1 MRNNTY
7 TLDEILQQP
16 ALWNEVYNLIDQNKE
31 FIIDFF
37 NSLTINDTDV
47 VFTGAGSS
55 FFVGET
61 VAPIFQK
68 DSGFSSKAVSTTEI
82 VTNPQYYINNKR
94 FTLLVSFARSGNSP
108 ESVAAIQLAN
118 QVSDNIK
125 HIIIT
130 CNKDGKLAGLTN
142 FKNVLVL
149 VLPERSNDKSLAMTS
164 SFTSMVLVAILI
176 GRINKLNKEKEKIFL
191 ASKSVKEF
199 INNYTEKIKELVKID
214 YERAIFLG
222 SGPLVGIARESHL
235 KLQELTDGKI
245 IAKFDSFLGF
255 RHGPKAVVNNKTLM
269 VYIFSNDN
277 YIRKYEYD
285 LVASIKK
292 VQDPVLSIGVFNT
305 PISETIEN
313 ELDSCLSIKSDD
325 QPIDE
330 AYWTIVSMAAIQ
342 LFATYKSMATGLN
355 PDSPSTSGAIHRVV
369 QGVNIYEF
377 SNHTKQINQY

>member
-1 MRNNTY
+1 MKKNTY
-7 TLDEILQQP
+7 TLDEIFQQP
-16 ALWNEVYNLIDQNKE
+16 ALWNEVYDLVNQNKE
-31 FIIDFF
+31 IINDFF
-37 NSLTINDTDV
+37 NSLDINTTDV

-82 VTNPQYYINNKR
+82 VTNPQYYINNRR

-108 ESVAAIQLAN
+108 ESVAAIELAN
-118 QVSDNIK
+118 QVSKNIK

-130 CNKDGKLAGLTN
+130 CNKDGKLAGLRDSD
-142 FKNVLVL
+142 NVLVI
-149 VLPERSNDKSLAMTS
+149 VLPEESNDKSLAMTS
-164 SFTSMVLVAILI
+164 SFTSMVLAAILM
-176 GRINKLNKEKEKIFL
+176 GRINKLKKEKGKVFL
-191 ASKSVKEF
+191 ASKSVNDLF
-199 INNYTEKIKELVKID
+199 NDHTEKIKELVKID

-269 VYIFSNDN
+269 VYIFSNDE

-292 VQDPVLSIGVFNT
+292 VQDPVLSIGIFNT
-305 PISETIEN
+305 ALLKTIEN
-313 ELDSCLSIKSDD
+313 ELDHSLSIKSDD
-325 QPIDE
+325 QPIDD
-330 AYWTIVSMAAIQ
+330 AYWTIVSMAAVQ
-342 LFATYKSMATGLN
+342 LFATCKSIEIGLN
-355 PDSPSTSGAIHRVV
+355 PDSPSESGAIHRVV

-377 SNHTKQINQY
+377 SYHKKQINQY

>member
-37 NSLTINDTDV
+37 NSLTINNTDV

-130 CNKDGKLAGLTN
+130 CNKDGKLAGLAN
-142 FKNVLVL
+142 FENVLVL
-149 VLPERSNDKSLAMTS
+149 VLPEKSNDKSLAMTS

>member
-16 ALWNEVYNLIDQNKE
+16 ALWNEVYDLIDQNKE

-142 FKNVLVL
+142 FENVLVL

-330 AYWTIVSMAAIQ
+330 VYWTIVSMAAVQ

>member
-1 MRNNTY
+1 MKNNTY

-16 ALWNEVYNLIDQNKE
+16 ALWNEVYDLIDQNKE
-31 FIIDFF
+31 SIIDFL
-37 NSLTINDTDV
+37 NTLDIDNTDV

-94 FTLLVSFARSGNSP
+94 FTLLISFARSGNSP
-108 ESVAAIQLAN
+108 ESVAAIELAN
-118 QVSDNIK
+118 QVSKNIK

-142 FKNVLVL
+142 LKNILVL
-149 VLPERSNDKSLAMTS
+149 VLPEKSNDKSLAMTS

-176 GRINKLNKEKEKIFL
+176 GRINKLKEEKEKVFL
-191 ASKSVKEF
+191 ASKSVTDF
-199 INNYTEKIKELVKID
+199 ITDDTEKIKELVKID

-235 KLQELTDGKI
+235 KLQELTGGEI

-269 VYIFSNDN
+269 VYIFSNDD

-292 VQDPVLSIGVFNT
+292 VQNPVLSIGIFNN
-305 PISETIEN
+305 PLSEAIES
-313 ELDSCLSIKSDD
+313 ELDSCLSIKSNK
-325 QPIDE
+325 QPIDD
-330 AYWTIVSMAAIQ
+330 AYWTIVSMVAVQ
-342 LFATYKSMATGLN
+342 LYATYKSIATGLN
-355 PDSPSTSGAIHRVV
+355 PDSPSLSGAIHRVV
-369 QGVNIYEF
+369 QGVNIYKF
-377 SNHTKQINQY
+377 SDHTKQINQY

>member
-1 MRNNTY
+1 MKNNTY

-16 ALWNEVYNLIDQNKE
+16 ALWNEVYDLIDQNKE
-31 FIIDFF
+31 SIIDFL
-37 NSLTINDTDV
+37 NTLDIDNTDV

-94 FTLLVSFARSGNSP
+94 FTLLISFARSGNSP
-108 ESVAAIQLAN
+108 ESVAAIELAN
-118 QVSDNIK
+118 QVSKNIK

-142 FKNVLVL
+142 LKNILVL
-149 VLPERSNDKSLAMTS
+149 VLPEKSNDKSLAMTS

-176 GRINKLNKEKEKIFL
+176 GRINKLNEEKEKVFL
-191 ASKSVKEF
+191 ASKSVTGF
-199 INNYTEKIKELVKID
+199 IIHNTEKIKELVKID

-235 KLQELTDGKI
+235 KLQELTDGEI

-269 VYIFSNDN
+269 VYIFSNDD

-292 VQDPVLSIGVFNT
+292 VQDPVLSIGIFNN
-305 PISETIEN
+305 PLSEAIES
-313 ELDSCLSIKSDD
+313 ELDSCLSIKSNK
-325 QPIDE
+325 QPIDD
-330 AYWTIVSMAAIQ
+330 AYWTIVSMVAVQ
-342 LFATYKSMATGLN
+342 LYATYKSIATGLN
-355 PDSPSTSGAIHRVV
+355 PDSPSLSGAIHRVV
-369 QGVNIYEF
+369 QGVNIYKF
-377 SNHTKQINQY
+377 SDHTKQINQY